1 MLCIKKKCAV
11 LVYQY
16 STQQTLLYVLLFFQ
30 KKRNALK
37 LTRKL
42 KRQFEN
48 AMLDRTEHL
57 SDKIPK
63 DKLRQSSAK
72 TNEIQASTSF

>member
-1 MLCIKKKCAV
+1 MCGFSLPVQYPTDPFVRHTFFSKKEEYK
-11 LVYQY
+11 
-16 STQQTLLYVLLFFQ
+16 
-30 KKRNALK
+30 K

-63 DKLRQSSAK
+63 DKITPIISK
-72 TNEIQASTSF
+72 NK